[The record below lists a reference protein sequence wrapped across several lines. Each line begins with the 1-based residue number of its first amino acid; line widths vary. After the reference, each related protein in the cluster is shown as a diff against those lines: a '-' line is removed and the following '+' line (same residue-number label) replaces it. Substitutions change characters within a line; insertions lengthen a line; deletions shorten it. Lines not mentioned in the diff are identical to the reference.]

1 MHWDGILS
9 RKLSLLNS
17 NEAEADKKTVP
28 LARYIHTCIH
38 IHEVFINIQLCELGH
53 SENR

>member
-17 NEAEADKKTVP
+17 NEAEADKKDS
-28 LARYIHTCIH
+28 ATCS
-38 IHEVFINIQLCELGH
+38 LYTYMYTY
-53 SENR
+53 S